1 MENVLRFASA
11 CCGPAGKIGTEECQ
25 ALYNLRSAVSSSF
38 SILIMPAYSVQENLY
53 LRRINAVIDYVR
65 EHLKD
70 DLSLDVLARVAGFS
84 PFHFHRLFKSVT
96 DETINDMVV
105 RLRLE
110 RAAALLRATPKLSVT
125 EAAFECGFKSVSVFS
140 RLFKRQYG
148 LNARQWDRQRPLKN
162 SKNGQ
167 VSDHFPRYTLEHLS
181 DFAEQD
187 GFQVQVRSLPEQ
199 RLAYI
204 RVYDSYSKF
213 SQVVE
218 AYYRL
223 IEWYRQRGGRLE
235 QTTLYGMSRDDP
247 EITPLRLCRFDWCLK
262 VPMDWKAGRDV
273 NIQTFPACQVATICG
288 VSDIQQEDRAL
299 QYLFRYWLPR
309 SRYQPANL
317 PGMEIYRRQPIELGW
332 ETFDIDCAIPVVAL

>member
-1 MENVLRFASA
+1 MS
-11 CCGPAGKIGTEECQ
+11 T
-25 ALYNLRSAVSSSF
+25 RSG
-38 SILIMPAYSVQENLY
+38 QENLY
-53 LRRINAVIDYVR
+53 LQRINLVIRHVR
-65 EHLKD
+65 ENLKD

-84 PFHFHRLFKSVT
+84 PFHFHRLFKSIT

-110 RAAALLRATPKLSVT
+110 RAVSLLRATPKLSVT

-140 RLFKRQYG
+140 RLFKKQYG
-148 LNARQWDRQRPLKN
+148 LNARQWDRQSPFKN

-167 VSDHFPRYTLEHLS
+167 VMDRLPRYTLEHLS

-187 GFQVQVRSLPEQ
+187 AFKVQIRSLPQQ

-213 SQVVE
+213 SRVVE

-235 QTTLYGMSRDDP
+235 QSTLYGMSQDNP
-247 EITPLRLCRFDWCLK
+247 EVTPLRLCRFDWCLT
-262 VPMDWKAGRDV
+262 VPADWEADEDV
-273 NIQTFPACQVATICG
+273 SVQNFPACQVASIHCLG
-288 VSDIQQEDRAL
+288 GIMQEYKAL
-299 QYLFRYWLPR
+299 QYIFCYWLPR

-332 ETFDIDCAIPVVAL
+332 ETFDIDCAIPIVTL